1 MDLEASQWL
10 SLSNHPSTFQVQLD
24 QSNNA
29 MRLTQ
34 KLNIPQ
40 ITTKINYVECI
51 LMDHAKGTQ
60 LKKISI
66 KK

>member
-1 MDLEASQWL
+1 MNLEASQWL

-24 QSNNA
+24 PSNIA

-40 ITTKINYVECI
+40 ITTKIN
-51 LMDHAKGTQ
+51 
-60 LKKISI
+60 
-66 KK
+66 